1 MDLIKFA
8 LAIEERVLGNH
19 LEEDAAIA
27 PDVHLGVIVAVGHE
41 ALGSPV
47 PAGRDVFGVGLL
59 GVDA

>member
-1 MDLIKFA
+1 MDLIELSFSV
-8 LAIEERVLGNH
+8 EEGVLGYH
-19 LEEDAAIA
+19 LEEDAPIA

-47 PAGRDVFGVGLL
+47 PPGRYVLSVRLL